1 MAPAILVQLVAEVA
15 TSAQRL
21 DQMARSAVRD
31 HPVAVAPYEQDRGL
45 DSIVASYLQRPRLE
59 SRELEA
65 MLDQRLPHPAA
76 AASGVP

>member
-21 DQMARSAVRD
+21 NQMARSAVRD
-31 HPVAVAPYEQDRGL
+31 HPVAVGEPVQQGQRRA
-45 DSIVASYLQRPRLE
+45 VAFELQRPRLE